1 MDEQRILD
9 TELFVKHY
17 VTNKQKGEVAT
28 GLFVLPKEANL
39 KEGHSIC
46 IETKTGPNGKPQYIG
61 KVDTLRFPLTST
73 IQFESFLGFA
83 WDDIQAGQI

>member
-1 MDEQRILD
+1 MNEERILD

-17 VTNKQKGEVAT
+17 VTNKQNREVAT

-46 IETKTGPNGKPQYIG
+46 IETQTGLNGKTQYIG
-61 KVDTLRFPLTST
+61 KANSLRFPLTSKL
-73 IQFESFLGFA
+73 QFESFLGFA
-83 WDDIQAGQI
+83 WDDIEAGQN